1 MTKIIG
7 HIDLNAFFVRCEEL
21 RNPSLSGKAV
31 AIGHRGRGGIIST
44 CSYKAREYGVHS
56 GQPTFEALK
65 KCPSL
70 ILIDGHYHLYEEKS
84 QEFFRY
90 LKQYSSLI
98 EKASVDE
105 CYIDLTS
112 YLAKEKEPL
121 KKIKEIQ
128 DGLLAKTGLMCSI
141 GISINKFLAKM
152 GSDLHKPMGITII
165 HKKDIPELLYPL
177 KIDDFFGIGKKTTP
191 KLKAL
196 GILTIGDLAKK
207 LIADDEEMRRFFG
220 RNFYTY
226 RDLILGKGSDEI
238 ITVDE
243 DAKSLGHSKTLSEDL
258 LTYEELVPHLIELTK
273 QAVNEIIK
281 ENYLAK
287 TVQITLK
294 DHNFKTITRSKKLDE
309 YCASIDK
316 ILPVVESLL
325 MKNLPSEPIRL
336 VGVTLQE
343 LVAKNEAI
351 IQLSLFDN
359 YEEIEEECRTKLLI
373 NELNRRLKK
382 PSLTTLGEIYKE
394 KKYGIK

>member
-1 MTKIIG
+1 M
-7 HIDLNAFFVRCEEL
+7 
-21 RNPSLSGKAV
+21 
-31 AIGHRGRGGIIST
+31 
-44 CSYKAREYGVHS
+44 
-56 GQPTFEALK
+56 
-65 KCPSL
+65 
-70 ILIDGHYHLYEEKS
+70 
-84 QEFFRY
+84 
-90 LKQYSSLI
+90 
-98 EKASVDE
+98 
-105 CYIDLTS
+105 
-112 YLAKEKEPL
+112 
-121 KKIKEIQ
+121 
-128 DGLLAKTGLMCSI
+128 
-141 GISINKFLAKM
+141 
-152 GSDLHKPMGITII
+152 
-165 HKKDIPELLYPL
+165 
-177 KIDDFFGIGKKTTP
+177 
-191 KLKAL
+191 
-196 GILTIGDLAKK
+196 
-207 LIADDEEMRRFFG
+207 
-220 RNFYTY
+220 
-226 RDLILGKGSDEI
+226 
-238 ITVDE
+238 
-243 DAKSLGHSKTLSEDL
+243 GHSKTLSEDL